1 MASQRQIQS
10 PDQKTEQVSIPPHS
24 TEAEQA
30 VLGGIMLSNQHW
42 DGIAE
47 RVIAEDF
54 YTFAHKAIFQTM
66 EELMRNQTPIDLI
79 TLDQALKAKG
89 ISDSVGGFAYLADL
103 SNNTPNAINILAY
116 AEIVREKAILRELI
130 AVGNRIAER
139 VIAEDFYTF
148 AHKAIFQTMEELMR
162 NQTPIDLITLDQA
175 LKAKGISNSVGG
187 FAYLADLSNNT
198 PNAINIL
205 AYAEIVREKAILREL
220 IAVGNRIAENSYS
233 PKGKDIKMVLDEAER
248 EVFAIAEKRSSST
261 EGPQN
266 VISVLESTIARI
278 DTLSKLENHSGV
290 TGVTTGFV
298 DLDKKTAG
306 LQPSDLI
313 IVAARP
319 SMGKTTFAMNLC
331 ENAAMAS
338 DKPVLVFSL
347 EMPAEQIMMR
357 MIASLARVD
366 QTKIR
371 TGQNLDETEW
381 SKIASVF
388 GMFKQKNNLY
398 IDDSSGLT
406 PTELRSRARRVYREN
421 GGLSM
426 IMVDYLQLMRVPGFS
441 DNRTLEIAEISRSLK
456 ALAKELEVPV
466 IALSQLN
473 RTLEQ
478 RADKRPVNSDLRESG
493 SIEQD
498 ADLIMFI
505 YRDEVYNDNSEDK
518 GVAEII
524 IGKQRNGPI
533 GRVRLAFNGQFSR
546 FDNLAEQR
554 EYRDDY

>member
-10 PDQKTEQVSIPPHS
+10 SDQKTEQVSIPPHS

-130 AVGNRIAER
+130 AVGNRIAE
-139 VIAEDFYTF
+139 
-148 AHKAIFQTMEELMR
+148 
-162 NQTPIDLITLDQA
+162 
-175 LKAKGISNSVGG
+175 
-187 FAYLADLSNNT
+187 
-198 PNAINIL
+198 
-205 AYAEIVREKAILREL
+205 
-220 IAVGNRIAENSYS
+220 NSYS

-248 EVFAIAEKRSSST
+248 EVFAIAEKRTSST

-266 VISVLESTIARI
+266 VLSVLESTIARI
-278 DTLSKLENHSGV
+278 ETLGKLENHNGV

-298 DLDKKTAG
+298 ELDKKTAG

-371 TGQNLDETEW
+371 TGQNLEEAEW

-426 IMVDYLQLMRVPGFS
+426 IMVDYLQLMRAPAFS

>member
-10 PDQKTEQVSIPPHS
+10 SDKKTEQVSIPPYS

-30 VLGGIMLSNQHW
+30 VLGGIMLSNQYW

-89 ISDSVGGFAYLADL
+89 ISD
-103 SNNTPNAINILAY
+103 
-116 AEIVREKAILRELI
+116 
-130 AVGNRIAER
+130 
-139 VIAEDFYTF
+139 
-148 AHKAIFQTMEELMR
+148 
-162 NQTPIDLITLDQA
+162 
-175 LKAKGISNSVGG
+175 SVGG

-421 GGLSM
+421 NGLSM
-426 IMVDYLQLMRVPGFS
+426 IMVDYLQLMRAPAFS

-466 IALSQLN
+466 VALSQLN

>member
-10 PDQKTEQVSIPPHS
+10 SDQKTEQVSIPPHS

-130 AVGNRIAER
+130 AVGNRIAE
-139 VIAEDFYTF
+139 
-148 AHKAIFQTMEELMR
+148 
-162 NQTPIDLITLDQA
+162 
-175 LKAKGISNSVGG
+175 
-187 FAYLADLSNNT
+187 
-198 PNAINIL
+198 
-205 AYAEIVREKAILREL
+205 
-220 IAVGNRIAENSYS
+220 NSYS

-266 VISVLESTIARI
+266 VLSVLESTIARI
-278 DTLSKLENHSGV
+278 ETLGKLENHNGV

-298 DLDKKTAG
+298 ELDKKTAG

-426 IMVDYLQLMRVPGFS
+426 IMVDYLQLMRAPAFS

-505 YRDEVYNDNSEDK
+505 YRDEVYNENSEDK

>member
-1 MASQRQIQS
+1 MVSQRQIQS
-10 PDQKTEQVSIPPHS
+10 SDQKTEQVSIPPHS

-130 AVGNRIAER
+130 AVGNRIAE
-139 VIAEDFYTF
+139 
-148 AHKAIFQTMEELMR
+148 
-162 NQTPIDLITLDQA
+162 
-175 LKAKGISNSVGG
+175 
-187 FAYLADLSNNT
+187 
-198 PNAINIL
+198 
-205 AYAEIVREKAILREL
+205 
-220 IAVGNRIAENSYS
+220 NSYS

-266 VISVLESTIARI
+266 VLSVLESTIARI
-278 DTLSKLENHSGV
+278 ETLGKLENHNGV

-298 DLDKKTAG
+298 ELDKKTAG
-306 LQPSDLI
+306 LQSSDLI

-371 TGQNLDETEW
+371 TGQNLEEAEW

-426 IMVDYLQLMRVPGFS
+426 IMVDYLQLMRAPAFS

-456 ALAKELEVPV
+456 ELAKELEVPV

>member
-10 PDQKTEQVSIPPHS
+10 SDKKTEQVSIPPHS

-30 VLGGIMLSNQHW
+30 VLGGIMLSNQYW
-42 DGIAE
+42 DSIAE
-47 RVIAEDF
+47 RVITEDF

-89 ISDSVGGFAYLADL
+89 ISD
-103 SNNTPNAINILAY
+103 
-116 AEIVREKAILRELI
+116 
-130 AVGNRIAER
+130 
-139 VIAEDFYTF
+139 
-148 AHKAIFQTMEELMR
+148 
-162 NQTPIDLITLDQA
+162 
-175 LKAKGISNSVGG
+175 SVGG

-426 IMVDYLQLMRVPGFS
+426 IMVDYLQLMRAPAFS
-441 DNRTLEIAEISRSLK
+441 DNRTLEIAEISRSL
-456 ALAKELEVPV
+456 
-466 IALSQLN
+466 
-473 RTLEQ
+473 
-478 RADKRPVNSDLRESG
+478 
-493 SIEQD
+493 
-498 ADLIMFI
+498 
-505 YRDEVYNDNSEDK
+505 
-518 GVAEII
+518 
-524 IGKQRNGPI
+524 
-533 GRVRLAFNGQFSR
+533 
-546 FDNLAEQR
+546 
-554 EYRDDY
+554 